1 MDLTE
6 LSLGHQ
12 RFHRPAASSA
22 SLFVL
27 AAKARRRRKQDRKVG
42 GGQMVGDEGGGGGPP
57 SKSFQFVMFTSV
69 HAKKVMVTEGN
80 TTTPGIHGPQHEE
93 DSE

>member
-1 MDLTE
+1 
-6 LSLGHQ
+6 
-12 RFHRPAASSA
+12 
-22 SLFVL
+22 
-27 AAKARRRRKQDRKVG
+27 
-42 GGQMVGDEGGGGGPP
+42 MVGDEGGGGPP

-80 TTTPGIHGPQHEE
+80 TTTPGIHGPQHKE